1 MRIQEIIDAIE
12 EFAPLKYQES
22 YDNSGLQVGD
32 PTQEVKGV
40 HICVDITEEVL
51 DKAIEEGC
59 NVVIS
64 HHPLLFHGVKK
75 ISPIDPTGRVL
86 VKAIKH
92 DITLYSSHTN
102 MDSAPGGVSYRTAE
116 KLGIRVEKPLVVN
129 EKNERFGLG
138 VVGILSE
145 PEDAVFFL
153 KRVKET
159 LQLGVLRHT
168 LIEEGKKVER
178 VALCGGSAFEFYV
191 DAIAEKADIYLT
203 ADVKYHQFFEPNGKL
218 ILADIGHYESEQYV
232 KDIFYEIVNGLVSK
246 NNAKF
251 ALHFSGYENNP
262 VKYL

>member
-12 EFAPLKYQES
+12 AFAPLEYQES

-40 HICVDITEEVL
+40 HLCIDITEEVV
-51 DKAIEEGC
+51 DKAKEEGC
-59 NVVIS
+59 NMVIS

-75 ISPIDPTGRVL
+75 ISPIDHTGRIL
-86 VKAIKH
+86 MKAIKY

-116 KLGIRVEKPLVVN
+116 KLGIRVEKPLVAN
-129 EKNERFGLG
+129 EKNEQFGLG
-138 VVGILSE
+138 VVGKLPE
-145 PEDAVFFL
+145 PEDAVAFL

-159 LQLGVLRHT
+159 LQLGGLRHT
-168 LIEEGKKVER
+168 PIEEGKKVER
-178 VALCGGSAFEFYV
+178 VALCGGSAFEFYS

-203 ADVKYHQFFEPNGKL
+203 ADVKYHQFFEPDGKI
-218 ILADIGHYESEQYV
+218 ILADVGHYESEQYT
-232 KDIFYEIVNGLVSK
+232 KDIFYEIVSGLFSK

-251 ALHFSGYENNP
+251 ALHFSGSENNP